1 MKTLLL
7 IITLTNYFNAGN
19 TDEAIPA
26 ARPVEQ
32 TNSFHESVT
41 GLNEVAGT
49 HLSYAEAPAD
59 LLDVAAVAETALPD
73 AAMLEPVLFQEK
85 RKVNSRSVSIRGAKM
100 MPVLRRSFNRTR
112 KQFSLKRHSF
122 FQVKKSHKHQKR
134 FLKKRRIMNQ
144 SRHYQR
150 FQ

>member
-7 IITLTNYFNAGN
+7 IITLTNYYVSGN
-19 TDEAIPA
+19 TDAAIPA
-26 ARPVEQ
+26 AMPMEP
-32 TNSFHESVT
+32 TSAFHECVNE
-41 GLNEVAGT
+41 LNEVAVT
-49 HLSYAEAPAD
+49 QLSYAEAPAD
-59 LLDVAAVAETALPD
+59 LLHAAAVSKTASLD
-73 AAMLEPVLFQEK
+73 ANMLEPVLFQEK
-85 RKVNSRSVSIRGAKM
+85 RKVNSRSVSIRGTKM

-112 KQFSLKRHSF
+112 KQFSLKKHSF

-134 FLKKRRIMNQ
+134 FLRKRRVMNQ